1 MMDTSHTD
9 THITH
14 RHTHHTLPRSLPSCW
29 WKITSGVWSLRSLLW
44 QEHSGLFSVSCFCH
58 HSNRKLS
65 PQWLRRQVG
74 WLVCAPSVWW
84 WQEKIAPPSNSW
96 RRRTSSGSALFPLL
110 LSFSLNFLIDE
121 PFHSFLLPSFTSV
134 THFYFQSITNPSSN
148 SPLKASSSPRLFR
161 MLFPDTFPHS
171 SFASAPC
178 WEFRFR
184 RLWVTATLWP
194 WHHTRLDFTIHR
206 QQQLGNFLFLLLKVI
221 TISNRS
227 PFSDM

>member
-1 MMDTSHTD
+1 MENNVW
-9 THITH
+9 
-14 RHTHHTLPRSLPSCW
+14 RLVP
-29 WKITSGVWSLRSLLW
+29 KITVVTRAQWFVQCFLFLSSFKQEVVTSVTAEAGGLTCVCAVCVVMTRKNCSTQQLLEETDLLW
-44 QEHSGLFSVSCFCH
+44 FGTVP
-58 HSNRKLS
+58 S
-65 PQWLRRQVG
+65 P
-74 WLVCAPSVWW
+74 
-84 WQEKIAPPSNSW
+84 
-96 RRRTSSGSALFPLL
+96 PLL
-110 LSFSLNFLIDE
+110 LSNFLIDE

-194 WHHTRLDFTIHR
+194 
-206 QQQLGNFLFLLLKVI
+206 
-221 TISNRS
+221 
-227 PFSDM
+227 